1 MKWHLPCDAVCR
13 ETIEK
18 LRNFWYG
25 TKVPLGGVATEPAP
39 KPGDGN
45 GVCTHLACA
54 KRPFC
59 IVAKLEEVKKLY
71 VPGRDQFRIK
81 VGGPP
86 CHPSFIPLHGQADR
100 LCSQHWPGARSEETL
115 T

>member
-1 MKWHLPCDAVCR
+1 MFPFQAARLGGAYSHCTCTKKWHLPCDACCR

-25 TKVPLGGVATEPAP
+25 TKAPLGGVIPEPVP

-59 IVAKLEEVKKLY
+59 IAAKLEEVKKLY

-81 VGGPP
+81 VG
-86 CHPSFIPLHGQADR
+86 SFPF
-100 LCSQHWPGARSEETL
+100 TL
-115 T
+115 IV